1 MKALITTL
9 FVIITLLIKGQN
21 IISSNVYVQTCIQKT
36 NCFSENSSAFI
47 FYDETRQ
54 ELILKI
60 DFKKVKTGKDTL
72 DDWMEDLAGSYFY
85 FTGNVNK
92 EDFLNLSNNN
102 SRQLKVNGK
111 ILFNDIVQ
119 TTQTEITIFHTSE
132 NSLMNRTTNDN
143 NFDLYKITFGLSFLP
158 KDFKIHK
165 RPHHLKKSITIGVSA
180 GRINQLKPE
189 MEKLVEEVHRR
200 N

>member
-72 DDWMEDLAGSYFY
+72 DDWMEDLTGSYFY

>member
-72 DDWMEDLAGSYFY
+72 YDWMEDLAGSYFY

>member
-72 DDWMEDLAGSYFY
+72 D
-85 FTGNVNK
+85 GNVNK

-102 SRQLKVNGK
+102 SRQLKLNGK
-111 ILFNDIVQ
+111 ILFNDIIQ

-143 NFDLYKITFGLSFLP
+143 NFDLYKITFGLSFMP

>member
-9 FVIITLLIKGQN
+9 SVIITLLIKGQN